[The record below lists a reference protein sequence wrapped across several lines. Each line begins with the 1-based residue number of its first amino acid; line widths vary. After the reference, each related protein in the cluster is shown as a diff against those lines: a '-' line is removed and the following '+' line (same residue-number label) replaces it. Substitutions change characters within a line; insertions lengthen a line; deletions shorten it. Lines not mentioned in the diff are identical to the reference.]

1 MALSLLVGLWVGG
14 GMVAVGVSVA
24 AWGDWVAV
32 LRLGQPSGEG
42 GRCWVCEL
50 GEVEGLDH
58 LDGGSGCGWVCRL
71 GRTEGAEG
79 WTIGGGW
86 D

>member
-1 MALSLLVGLWVGG
+1 MLSLSVGLWVCEG
-14 GMVAVGVSVA
+14 VVSVGVGATS
-24 AWGDWVAV
+24 WGDWVVV

-58 LDGGSGCGWVCRL
+58 LGEKGWARVGL
-71 GRTEGAEG
+71 
-79 WTIGGGW
+79 
-86 D
+86 